1 MSIGKNL
8 KFIRKKQNLT
18 IRDLVQLSNVGKS
31 TISDIENDNVNPTTA
46 TLEKLANAL
55 HISVNDFFDSSNTEK
70 EVLDTAH
77 EVELTPKDKK
87 DIERSLEKTLAQL
100 EKEDGLMLSGN
111 PVDADDWEFIK
122 NAIKNGLEYAKKVN
136 KEKYTPKK
144 YKK

>member
-8 KFIRKKQNLT
+8 KFIRKEQNLT
-18 IRDLVQLSNVGKS
+18 IRDLVQLSDVGKS

-46 TLEKLANAL
+46 TLEKLAKAL
-55 HISVNDFFDSSNTEK
+55 NVSVNDFFHSSIDERNKVKSNT
-70 EVLDTAH
+70 
-77 EVELTPKDKK
+77 EVELTNKDKK
-87 DIERSLEKTLAQL
+87 DIEKNLEKTLAQL

-122 NAIKNGLEYAKKVN
+122 TAIKTGLEYAKKVN

>member
-8 KFIRKKQNLT
+8 KFIRKEQNLT
-18 IRDLVQLSNVGKS
+18 IRDLVQLSDVGKS

-46 TLEKLANAL
+46 TLEKLAKAL
-55 HISVNDFFDSSNTEK
+55 NVSVNDFFHSSIDEK
-70 EVLDTAH
+70 NKLKSDT
-77 EVELTPKDKK
+77 EVELTNKDKK
-87 DIERSLEKTLAQL
+87 DIEKNLEKTLAQL

-122 NAIKNGLEYAKKVN
+122 TAIKTGLEYAKKVN

>member
-8 KFIRKKQNLT
+8 KFIRKEQNLT
-18 IRDLVQLSNVGKS
+18 IRDLVQLSDVGKS

-46 TLEKLANAL
+46 TLEKLAKAL
-55 HISVNDFFDSSNTEK
+55 NVSVNDFFHSSIDEKNKVKSNT
-70 EVLDTAH
+70 
-77 EVELTPKDKK
+77 EVELTNKDKK
-87 DIERSLEKTLAQL
+87 DIEKNLEKTLAQL

-122 NAIKNGLEYAKKVN
+122 TAIKTGLEYAKKVN